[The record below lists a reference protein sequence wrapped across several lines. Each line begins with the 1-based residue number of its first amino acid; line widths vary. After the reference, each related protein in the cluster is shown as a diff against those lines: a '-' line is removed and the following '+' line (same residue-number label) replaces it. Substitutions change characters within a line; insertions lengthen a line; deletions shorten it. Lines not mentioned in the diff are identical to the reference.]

1 MYKFIILI
9 VLIINYNSFVIAMEN
24 KPYHHLPNGS
34 FRNPEGSPERSENIK
49 WSYRVFNNE
58 NSRKGTTHQS

>member
-1 MYKFIILI
+1 MLKIFSF
-9 VLIINYNSFVIAMEN
+9 LIIIFIYNSLSIAMKN

-49 WSYRVFNNE
+49 WSYRVFNKEKKN
-58 NSRKGTTHQS
+58 